1 MTAPLS
7 LLTLLLLAV
16 GVSADAFAVAVG
28 KGLGMPRLRA
38 GDALRLAVAFGLA
51 QAVMPL
57 IGYVLGAQLA
67 RYVMSVD
74 HWVVFVLL
82 GAIGLTMLHQAWRG
96 NDDEK
101 DQPGEISHRQLLVL
115 SVATSIDALAV
126 GIGFAFLDVNLLGA
140 VSLIGVTTFGLTLLG
155 VVVGHRAGA
164 RFRRPAEAA
173 GGLVLIGIGTRILL
187 SHLGVL

>member
-7 LLTLLLLAV
+7 LFTLLLLAV

-28 KGLGMPRLRA
+28 QGLGMHRLRA
-38 GDALRLAVAFGLA
+38 RSALRLAGAFGLA
-51 QAVMPL
+51 QAVTPL
-57 IGYVLGAQLA
+57 IGYALGAQLA

-82 GAIGLTMLHQAWRG
+82 SAIGLTMLRQAWG
-96 NDDEK
+96 GGDHDE
-101 DQPGEISHRQLLVL
+101 QPGEISARQLLLL

-126 GIGFAFLDVNLLGA
+126 GIGFAFLQVNLLAA

-164 RFRRPAEAA
+164 RYRRPAEAA
-173 GGLVLIGIGTRILL
+173 GGLVLLGIGTRVLL
-187 SHLGVL
+187 SHLGNV

>member
-16 GVSADAFAVAVG
+16 GVAADAFAVAVG
-28 KGLGMPRLRA
+28 KSLGMRRLRA
-38 GDALRLAVAFGLA
+38 GAALRLAVAFGLA

-57 IGYVLGAQLA
+57 LGYLLGAQLA
-67 RYVMSVD
+67 RYVISVD
-74 HWVVFVLL
+74 HWVVFLLL
-82 GAIGLTMLHQAWRG
+82 GAVGATMLRQAWIG
-96 NDDEK
+96 GQDD
-101 DQPGEISHRQLLVL
+101 DRPGEISNRQLLVL
-115 SVATSIDALAV
+115 SIATSIDALAV
-126 GIGFAFLDVNLLGA
+126 GIGFAFLQVNLFAA
-140 VSLIGVTTFGLTLLG
+140 VTLIGVTTFGLTLLG
-155 VVVGHRAGA
+155 VVVGYRAGA